1 MSASAVA
8 SKPPGRG
15 APGRK
20 RVPRAER
27 EREMV
32 EAATRVFG
40 RRGYAAVSM
49 DEIAASAG
57 ITKPMLYAYFDS
69 KEGLFA
75 ACAAKAGAALR
86 ENVRSTGERS
96 DLLPDERL
104 WQGILTVFDF
114 VEEHR
119 DGWAVL
125 YPSGGQPGGA
135 IGSAGREARHAME
148 ELLAELF
155 EGAARGAGVAPQ
167 ATAHIGAL
175 AVGFTAA
182 TIAMASDWLERD
194 GEPKELQAMRLMN
207 LAWMGFGDMLKGRLW
222 LPGQGRSA

>member
-1 MSASAVA
+1 MVDVA
-8 SKPPGRG
+8 TS
-15 APGRK
+15 
-20 RVPRAER
+20 
-27 EREMV
+27 
-32 EAATRVFG
+32 VFG
-40 RRGYAAVSM
+40 NRGFAAASM

-86 ENVRSTGERS
+86 ERVRATGERS
-96 DLLPDERL
+96 ELPPDERL

-114 VEEHR
+114 VEEYSE
-119 DGWAVL
+119 GWAVL

-148 ELLAELF
+148 ELLTGLF
-155 EGAARGAGVAPQ
+155 EQAAREAGIAPQ

-182 TIAMASDWLERD
+182 TIAMASDWLER
-194 GEPKELQAMRLMN
+194 GEEPKELQALRLMN
-207 LAWMGFGDMLKGRLW
+207 LAWMGFGSMVEGKLW
-222 LPGQGRSA
+222 LPGAPS